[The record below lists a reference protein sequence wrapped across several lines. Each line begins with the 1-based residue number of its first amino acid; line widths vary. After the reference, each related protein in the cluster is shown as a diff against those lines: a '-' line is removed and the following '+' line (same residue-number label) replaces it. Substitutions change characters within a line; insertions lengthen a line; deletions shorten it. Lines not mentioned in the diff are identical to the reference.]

1 MALNTQLVAH
11 TQEESNNMIKIYS
24 TPYCSIC
31 EALKSWLKE
40 NNKEFESVDVSENEE
55 ARNEMIE
62 KYNQMT
68 VPVSEVNGEIIVGF
82 DLNKFKA
89 VLGI

>member
-1 MALNTQLVAH
+1 
-11 TQEESNNMIKIYS
+11 MIKIYS

-62 KYNQMT
+62 KSNQMT
-68 VPVSEVNGEIIVGF
+68 VPVSDVNGEIIVGF
-82 DLNKFKA
+82 DLKKFKEI
-89 VLGI
+89 L

>member
-1 MALNTQLVAH
+1 
-11 TQEESNNMIKIYS
+11 MIKIYS

-40 NNKEFESVDVSENEE
+40 NNKEFESIDVSENEE

-62 KYNQMT
+62 KSNQMT
-68 VPVSEVNGEIIVGF
+68 VPVSDVNGEIIVGF
-82 DLNKFKA
+82 DLKKFKEI
-89 VLGI
+89 L